1 MTASKK
7 PPKKPPKKPGT
18 KSARPRATLDPALSI
33 PPAADPKVPAGKAQV
48 GKAQTGKE
56 RPGAEAAAEALERL
70 SKMTPEEQAAALFQ
84 TILASSG
91 KKSW

>member
-1 MTASKK
+1 MTA
-7 PPKKPPKKPGT
+7 PKKPPNKPSKKPGM
-18 KSARPRATLDPALSI
+18 KSARPRTALDPALSI
-33 PPAADPKVPAGKAQV
+33 PPADDLKGPAGTTP
-48 GKAQTGKE
+48 TGKDK
-56 RPGAEAAAEALERL
+56 PGAEAAAEALERL

>member
-1 MTASKK
+1 MTA
-7 PPKKPPKKPGT
+7 PKKPTTEART
-18 KSARPRATLDPALSI
+18 KSARPHARARSRPSRSRPTDDLEDPAG
-33 PPAADPKVPAGKAQV
+33 DPDEQE
-48 GKAQTGKE
+48 TL
-56 RPGAEAAAEALERL
+56 GASEGAAEALERL